1 MNYAKIEANLCK
13 GCRMCVQTCPKHCI
27 YIGNSINEI
36 GYQYAVFK
44 TGAACTACGL
54 CFYVCPEPGAITVFK
69 DLPEAPEDE
78 EIGRSTQTS
87 GSRSSKTGDGSISSI
102 KKSSSPRTSSSPST
116 SSSVEGSRKGET
128 KL

>member
-44 TGAACTACGL
+44 TGTACTACGL

-78 EIGRSTQTS
+78 EIAQSTEEP
-87 GSRSSKTGDGSISSI
+87 GSRSGSSKAANGSISSK
-102 KKSSSPRTSSSPST
+102 KKSSSST
-116 SSSVEGSRKGET
+116 SSSDKGSRKGET
-128 KL
+128 EL